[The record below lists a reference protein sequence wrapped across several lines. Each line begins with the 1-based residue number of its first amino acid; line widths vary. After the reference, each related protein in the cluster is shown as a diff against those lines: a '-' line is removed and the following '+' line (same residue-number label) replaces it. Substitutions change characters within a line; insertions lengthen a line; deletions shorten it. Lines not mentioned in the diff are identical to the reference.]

1 MSLISSSQIEKGHEQ
16 DWIGE
21 LIITLKPE
29 YSLSGRHWY
38 LKPTCFC
45 LKKHQTYK
53 DHRVLLLN
61 PRIKTRNLILNED
74 LIQTNLQWIHKIA
87 TIVRVWLIKLL
98 IFALKAF
105 ESLLFRA
112 EFGLCPL
119 QYYNKLCSQAE
130 KEAGAMIS
138 SFVLVSDWC
147 SSWMSLARTRTPK
160 KNCQFNYH

>member
-87 TIVRVWLIKLL
+87 TILRVWLIKLL

-112 EFGLCPL
+112 ESGLCP
-119 QYYNKLCSQAE
+119 CS
-130 KEAGAMIS
+130 ITIN
-138 SFVLVSDWC
+138 FVLK
-147 SSWMSLARTRTPK
+147 PK
-160 KNCQFNYH
+160 KKPEPWSVHLSWFQIDVRHECL